1 MTYEWKILEVK
12 ADNGLITEAKYF
24 VSSGLVSTEGYW
36 KFKNPVMNK
45 PFDEVKQTDIIS
57 WIDHESAQAIT
68 CRLDEQEQQHPFE
81 TTLPWMKHAFTPF
94 KE

>member
-12 ADNGLITEAKYF
+12 ADDGLITEAKYF

-45 PFDEVKQTDIIS
+45 PFDEVTQQDIIS
-57 WIDHESAQAIT
+57 WVDHESAHAIT
-68 CRLDEQEQQHPFE
+68 DRLDEQAVTVEKVD
-81 TTLPWMKHAFTPF
+81 LPWMKNAFRPF
-94 KE
+94 KD